1 MLYIER
7 NEDGTIKAIHQQP
20 CGKAVEQKTLMDE
33 EVLAFLGADG
43 KLESWIHLLSL
54 SDVSVI
60 RIIEDL
66 IDVLVKKNI
75 IMLTDLPQE
84 ARNKLNERKK
94 VRARME
100 GDQLLVD
107 DIL

>member
-7 NEDGTIKAIHQQP
+7 NEDGTIRAIHQNP
-20 CGKAVEQKTLMDE
+20 TGKTVEQKSLMDE
-33 EVLAFLGADG
+33 EVLAFLGKDS

-54 SDVSVI
+54 SDVSII
-60 RIIEDL
+60 RIIEGL
-66 IDVLVKKNI
+66 VEVLVKKNV

-84 ARNKLNERKK
+84 ARNKLNERRK
-94 VRARME
+94 VREKM
-100 GDQLLVD
+100 DSNQLLVD

>member
-7 NEDGTIKAIHQQP
+7 NEDGTIRAIHQNP
-20 CGKAVEQKTLMDE
+20 NRNAVEQKTLLDE
-33 EVLAFLGADG
+33 EVLAFLGRDS

-54 SDVSVI
+54 SDVSII

-66 IDVLVKKNI
+66 VDVLVKKNV

-84 ARNKLNERKK
+84 ARQKLHERKK
-94 VRARME
+94 VREKM
-100 GDQLLVD
+100 DSNQILVD

>member
-7 NEDGTIKAIHQQP
+7 NEDGTIRAIHQHP
-20 CGKAVEQKTLMDE
+20 NGKAVEQKTLMDE
-33 EVLAFLGADG
+33 EVLAFLSSDG

-54 SDVSVI
+54 SDVSII

-66 IDVLVKKNI
+66 VDVLVKKNV

-94 VRARME
+94 VRERME